1 MKINQQED
9 VISSIKYNEKE
20 IEALKEQVKGL
31 EKLVGKQRKELELR
45 EDKEIVTKIK
55 KLEEQINIEKG
66 KYREL
71 YE

>member
-20 IEALKEQVKGL
+20 IEAIKEQVKGL

>member
-9 VISSIKYNEKE
+9 VISSIKYTEKE